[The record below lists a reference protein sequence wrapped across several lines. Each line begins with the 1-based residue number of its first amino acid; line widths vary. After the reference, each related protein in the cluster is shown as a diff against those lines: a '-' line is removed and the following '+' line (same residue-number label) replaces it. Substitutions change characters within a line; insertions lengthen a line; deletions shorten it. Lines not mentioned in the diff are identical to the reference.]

1 MNLFVFSL
9 WFANMVADTAGHTAF
24 KAAACDG
31 QDLSGIANWKYMASR
46 PWLWVGIIAYVGEFF
61 IWLAFLSQVDL
72 SVGIMLGSFDI
83 VVIMLVG
90 RILFRELLTPW
101 RVAGMLLITC
111 GVIVVG
117 FGE

>member
-1 MNLFVFSL
+1 MNLLVFGL
-9 WFANMVADTAGHTAF
+9 WFANMATDTVGHTAF
-24 KAAACDG
+24 KAAASEG
-31 QDLSGIANWKYMASR
+31 QDLSGIENWKYMASR
-46 PWLWVGIIAYVGEFF
+46 PWIWIGIIAYVGEFF

-72 SVGIMLGSFDI
+72 STGIMLGSFNI

-90 RILFRELLTPW
+90 RVLFKELFISW
-101 RVAGMLLITC
+101 RIVGILLITC